1 MADHDDRLDLWFRRF
16 RPAPDSEVQL
26 ICLPHAGGSASF
38 FVPFTRLLAPSV
50 EVVGVQYPGRQDR
63 RAEPLIDDLHEL
75 ADHVSTLLVSYLER
89 SPGRPFALFGHS
101 LGAALAFEVVR
112 RLEQSTGPKP
122 VGLIA
127 SGRRSP
133 LVHIEETVHLQDDDG
148 LLAEMRRLSGTEM
161 ELLDDAEFL
170 QMILPVMRGDYRAIE
185 RYRYGGDG
193 PVRTPISVLVGDA
206 DPRVSRS
213 DAEAW
218 QGLTGGGFDLRSFP
232 GGHFY
237 LNTQQPQVAQAVL
250 ESLRTFTAS
259 VPG

>member
-1 MADHDDRLDLWFRRF
+1 MADLDDPFDLWFRRF
-16 RPAPDSEVQL
+16 RPAPGSQAQL
-26 ICLPHAGGSASF
+26 FCLPHAGGSASF
-38 FVPFTRLLAPSV
+38 FAPFARLLAPSV
-50 EVVGVQYPGRQDR
+50 EVVAVQYPGRQDR
-63 RAEPLIDDLHEL
+63 RAEPLIEDLHEL
-75 ADHVSTLLVSYLER
+75 ADQVSGLLVSYLDR
-89 SPGRPFALFGHS
+89 APGRPFALFGHS

-112 RLEQSTGPKP
+112 RLEAAGLRPA
-122 VGLIA
+122 GLIA

-133 LVHIEETVHLQDDDG
+133 LVHREEDVHTRDDDG

-170 QMILPVMRGDYRAIE
+170 QLILPVMRNDYRAIE
-185 RYRYGGDG
+185 RYRYAGDG

-218 QGLTGGGFDLRSFP
+218 QGLTSGSFHLRSFP

-237 LNTQQPQVAQAVL
+237 LNSQQSQVTQAVL
-250 ESLRTFTAS
+250 ESLRTFTAT
-259 VPG
+259 VPT